1 MVKPSKFKVSLCL
14 HHPKMNPDV
23 ISSGLSLNP
32 QFMYMVGD
40 RRKTPKGN
48 LLEGFNEDSY
58 WTCEMRPSR
67 KEGLADCL
75 RASLSKLER
84 KASFLRKFS
93 ATGGH
98 LEFFIGWFVNS
109 NCGEVLDFDPERLA
123 DLRIELSF
131 DVYPLTAS
139 RGYKTRRGK

>member
-1 MVKPSKFKVSLCL
+1 
-14 HHPKMNPDV
+14 
-23 ISSGLSLNP
+23 
-32 QFMYMVGD
+32 
-40 RRKTPKGN
+40 
-48 LLEGFNEDSY
+48 
-58 WTCEMRPSR
+58 MRPSR

-109 NCGEVLDFDPERLA
+109 NCGEVLDFDLLRRLA

-139 RGYKTRRGK
+139 RGYKKTRRGK